1 MRLRVRFR
9 EVGPIRFI
17 GHRDLARI
25 WERAIRRA
33 ELPIAYSEGFS
44 PRPKLHFGLA
54 LSVGHESE
62 AEYLDIDLV
71 SPVLLDGLADEL
83 TAALPEGIEVTA
95 VAEVSR
101 QAEALQA
108 VVDLVTWHADLAG
121 TDPDQLREHVARFL
135 ARSSV
140 EARVVRKA
148 KEVTI
153 DVRPVV
159 VDLRVLDVAPV
170 DWADATGPVLVAE
183 LATRPRAVRPGELWA
198 AFEPPL
204 EPRLVRRHEQW
215 ITNDD
220 GVRRPPLAVGAP
232 EPVAA
237 PPLAS

>member
-25 WERAIRRA
+25 WERAIRRV

-62 AEYLDIDLV
+62 AEYLDLDLV
-71 SPVLLDGLADEL
+71 SPVALDGLADAL
-83 TAALPEGIEVTA
+83 TAALPDGLEVTA

-108 VVDLVTWHADLAG
+108 AVDLVTWHADVAG
-121 TDPDQLREHVARFL
+121 LTAEELRDRVARFL
-135 ARSSV
+135 ARPTV

-159 VDLRVLDVAPV
+159 VDLRVLDVAPA

-183 LATRPRAVRPGELWA
+183 LATRPRAVRPSELWA

-215 ITNDD
+215 ITND
-220 GVRRPPLAVGAP
+220 GVRRPPLAVDAP
-232 EPVAA
+232 EPAA
-237 PPLAS
+237 APLAS